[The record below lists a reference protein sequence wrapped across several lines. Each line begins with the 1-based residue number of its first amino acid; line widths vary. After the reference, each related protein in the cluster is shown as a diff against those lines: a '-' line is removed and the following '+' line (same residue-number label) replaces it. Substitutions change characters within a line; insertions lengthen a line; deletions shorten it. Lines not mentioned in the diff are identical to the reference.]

1 MKALRKSK
9 KNERALNVKWS
20 IKETE
25 KTNKEEIEV
34 VKLNLSKIL
43 FEFNKLSLKD
53 KEQRKHNR
61 RLRDESR
68 RIH

>member
-9 KNERALNVKWS
+9 KNERSLNVKWS

-53 KEQRKHNR
+53 KEQRKAQ
-61 RLRDESR
+61 
-68 RIH
+68 